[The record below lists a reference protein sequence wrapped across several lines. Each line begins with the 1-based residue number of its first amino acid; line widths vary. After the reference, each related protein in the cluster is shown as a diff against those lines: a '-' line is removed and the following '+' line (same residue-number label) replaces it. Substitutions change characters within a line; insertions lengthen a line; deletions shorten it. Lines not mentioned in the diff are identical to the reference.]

1 MRSWLILLGGLL
13 LWAAHFFLAYGLG
26 EFAAQDAAVRIA
38 IVAATLLA
46 VAAELLLLRHCLRQR
61 EADFAGWQYRIGAV
75 GAAIGGIAILWQGL
89 PALFPN

>member
-1 MRSWLILLGGLL
+1 
-13 LWAAHFFLAYGLG
+13 
-26 EFAAQDAAVRIA
+26 
-38 IVAATLLA
+38 VAATLLA
-46 VAAELLLLRHCLRQR
+46 VAAEALLVRHCLRRR